1 LGYTAWVFLLTAL
14 FMLGLAAALWG
25 RTVLK
30 PGAQAWRTAGLG
42 GLGTLAAYGLVL
54 WAMTQAPIAAVA
66 ALREMSIVFAAF
78 IGVLFLK
85 EQMGRLRLTSVLLV
99 CLGAVAIKLA

>member
-1 LGYTAWVFLLTAL
+1 
-14 FMLGLAAALWG
+14 
-25 RTVLK
+25 
-30 PGAQAWRTAGLG
+30 
-42 GLGTLAAYGLVL
+42 
-54 WAMTQAPIAAVA
+54 
-66 ALREMSIVFAAF
+66 MSIVFAAF